1 MTVVRKSR
9 KPRLKQSYDEQGK
22 LQAIEVY
29 RYYCQ
34 NSVCEKGSFTHFP
47 SELVPYSRYPPPARL
62 LAVQIYV
69 WGIEYISVHGTNP
82 WRDRGNRL
90 SLGEW
95 LERAT
100 VAGGCLIWRR
110 PVQWRCRGG

>member
-1 MTVVRKSR
+1 MGYLVNENRST
-9 KPRLKQSYDEQGK
+9 QQA
-22 LQAIEVY
+22 QAICCDDCGSTQVL
-29 RYYCQ
+29 CK
-34 NSVCEKGSFTHFP
+34 SSFTHFP
-47 SELVPYSRYPPPARL
+47 PGLVPYSHYPSPVRL
-62 LAVQIYV
+62 LAVKTYV